1 MRFPIVPFVI
11 ATTLL
16 TVVWY
21 LFTSTRP
28 KHKVLDVPR
37 LTRLADIDG
46 IETEVAI
53 TPDGNRYAVIVS
65 GNIWVLN
72 IATGGRYQ
80 LTSPSDPES
89 SPAWTPDG
97 KRITFTRGSDTFAV
111 DPDTGAE
118 EVLRK
123 NATSLSW
130 SPSSRSAFIRDRAL
144 WIADAPSQDEKK
156 LVDADPTP
164 DVTMDRPRFSPDS
177 LEIAF
182 IKTQLGVRGEVWV
195 VDVSSGMARPLVS
208 DRAAENPMDVGWINE
223 GRDLAYLT
231 NRSGSYSVWYVDLAQ
246 STIQPLTQPLVA
258 VPLTRIGM
266 AVSGDRIVL
275 PRHFVDSNV
284 VLSDGTP
291 VAASEKLEFEPAA
304 SPDGNRIAY
313 TVADENKFEIW
324 TAGLNGEKPAFRAL
338 GREPRFSANGYQI
351 IYTHTDLEGN
361 SDVWKLDVRNGS
373 SERMT
378 DAEEI
383 DVTPDWSPDGRLI
396 AFASG
401 RGGAISIWTIP
412 ASGGKRLRINAGGY
426 APRFSPDSKS
436 ILFWNRQALWTM
448 DANGRNVRKVV
459 AGLTDP
465 VAGVWSWK
473 GPAFFINYDIRTADE
488 KLFTLSDHLMWP
500 GFDVLGDG
508 RFVIAPIDIHETG
521 LWAIDLTYKEK

>member
-1 MRFPIVPFVI
+1 MRLPIVPLII
-11 ATTLL
+11 ASALL
-16 TVVWY
+16 TAVWY

-28 KHKVLDVPR
+28 NHKFIDVPR

-53 TPDGNRYAVIVS
+53 APDGNRYAVIVS
-65 GNIWVLN
+65 GDIWVLN
-72 IATGGRYQ
+72 IATGGRYH
-80 LTSPSDPES
+80 LTPTSDPES

-130 SPSSRSAFIRDRAL
+130 SSSNRAAFVRDRAL
-144 WIADAPSQDEKK
+144 WIADASSQDEKK
-156 LVDADPTP
+156 LVEADPTP
-164 DVTMDRPRFSPDS
+164 DVTVDRPRFSPDS
-177 LEIAF
+177 LEICF
-182 IKTQLGVRGEVWV
+182 IKTELGVRGEVWV

-266 AVSGDRIVL
+266 GVSKDRIVL

-284 VLSDGTP
+284 VLSDGTS

-338 GREPRFSANGYQI
+338 GREPR
-351 IYTHTDLEGN
+351 E
-361 SDVWKLDVRNGS
+361 
-373 SERMT
+373 
-378 DAEEI
+378 
-383 DVTPDWSPDGRLI
+383 
-396 AFASG
+396 
-401 RGGAISIWTIP
+401 
-412 ASGGKRLRINAGGY
+412 
-426 APRFSPDSKS
+426 PR
-436 ILFWNRQALWTM
+436 AL
-448 DANGRNVRKVV
+448 
-459 AGLTDP
+459 
-465 VAGVWSWK
+465 GVW
-473 GPAFFINYDIRTADE
+473 P
-488 KLFTLSDHLMWP
+488 
-500 GFDVLGDG
+500 
-508 RFVIAPIDIHETG
+508 
-521 LWAIDLTYKEK
+521 